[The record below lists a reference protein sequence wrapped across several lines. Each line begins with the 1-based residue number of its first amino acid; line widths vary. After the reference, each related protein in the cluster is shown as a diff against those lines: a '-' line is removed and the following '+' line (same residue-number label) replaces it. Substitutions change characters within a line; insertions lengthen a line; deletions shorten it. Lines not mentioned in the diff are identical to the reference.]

1 MSINQRPPHL
11 LRWPVQHCPAKQQII
26 RQFGE
31 DAEKI
36 LVGRGQQPD
45 RAQFTSTTP
54 VLGVKITRAV
64 TSRSVSA
71 GVVEIRKAFE
81 RVKEELETESN
92 CNYGQFGKRQFGKLQ
107 AAPLAIFAPAA
118 RLFVPLPAPTRPHVF
133 AGLEDSSLP
142 FGYGYGFVGVGYGG
156 YYGGITSLASS
167 TSLISPQVL
176 HFFLISPRR
185 EMFRDKNTTRVVT
198 R

>member
-92 CNYGQFGKRQFGKLQ
+92 CNYGREC
-107 AAPLAIFAPAA
+107 
-118 RLFVPLPAPTRPHVF
+118 
-133 AGLEDSSLP
+133 AGGSLEDYKQHHSLFSLQQPVSSSHYQHQHVRMSSLDSKTAACHL
-142 FGYGYGFVGVGYGG
+142 VTATVSWVSVTVV
-156 YYGGITSLASS
+156 ITAALRHWPRPLRSSLRRYF
-167 TSLISPQVL
+167 IS
-176 HFFLISPRR
+176 F
-185 EMFRDKNTTRVVT
+185 
-198 R
+198 

>member
-11 LRWPVQHCPAKQQII
+11 LRWPVQHWPAKQQII
-26 RQFGE
+26 RQSSLEQTLRKFSSVE
-31 DAEKI
+31 ARSRIERNS
-36 LVGRGQQPD
+36 LP
-45 RAQFTSTTP
+45 TTP
-54 VLGVKITRAV
+54 VLGVKITRTV

-118 RLFVPLPAPTRPHVF
+118 RLFVPLPAPTRPHV
-133 AGLEDSSLP
+133 DSKTAACHLVTATVLGASVTVL
-142 FGYGYGFVGVGYGG
+142 
-156 YYGGITSLASS
+156 ITAVRSAALRHWSRP
-167 TSLISPQVL
+167 L
-176 HFFLISPRR
+176 RR
-185 EMFRDKNTTRVVT
+185 TES
-198 R
+198 